1 MKNLSKSITVIMCLL
16 ITSSFAQ
23 KKYTKQDV
31 FTQPNIVWFGIDYTQ
46 AKMKGEYAK
55 QGDPLYKT
63 PAQIVE
69 DFFEAWNTVIISEQ
83 PKYNLKKAFDK
94 KTVEFEI
101 MVAEKRNSKVD
112 PLEFLTQ
119 KEYQIDKEAVKAAV
133 REYKSFTYKEGIGL
147 VFFTECLNNDDK
159 IATYYATFFD
169 IATNEVLLCE
179 KVYGKPKG
187 AGLRSYWAGSM
198 VDALGDAKKVYK
210 TWNK

>member
-1 MKNLSKSITVIMCLL
+1 MKTLKSLLIPVMCLL
-16 ITSSFAQ
+16 ITNVFAQ
-23 KKYTKQDV
+23 KTYTKNDV
-31 FTQPNIVWFGIDYTQ
+31 FSQPNIVWFGIDYTL

-55 QGDPLYKT
+55 QGEALYKT

-69 DFFEAWNTVIISEQ
+69 DFFEGWNTVIISEQ

-112 PLEFLTQ
+112 PLEFLTH
-119 KEYQIDKEAVKAAV
+119 KEYVIDKEAVKIAV
-133 REYKSFTYKEGIGL
+133 KEYKSFTYKEGIGL
-147 VFFTECLNNDDK
+147 VFFTECLNNDEK
-159 IATYYATFFD
+159 IATYYVTFFD
-169 IATNEVLLCE
+169 IASKEVLLCE
-179 KVYGKPKG
+179 KVFGKPQG

-198 VDALGDAKKVYK
+198 VDALSDAKKVYK